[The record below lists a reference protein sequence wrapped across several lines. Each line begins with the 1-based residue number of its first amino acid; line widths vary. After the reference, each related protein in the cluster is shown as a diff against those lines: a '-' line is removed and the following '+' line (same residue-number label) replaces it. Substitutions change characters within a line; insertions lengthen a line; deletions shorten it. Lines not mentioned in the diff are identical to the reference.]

1 MRFGPTTHAT
11 VLTTAVFLLAT
22 TGCGGSSKYD
32 PEPYRQ
38 QIEALETILAKPTA
52 EMGDGSKVYG
62 FVAEIARDLGATIDN
77 ARQKET
83 VKSLLLDYGQL
94 LSDGEAGGYPFDAA
108 EARAR
113 WQTLRDGLFQRAD
126 WFQ

>member
-1 MRFGPTTHAT
+1 M
-11 VLTTAVFLLAT
+11 
-22 TGCGGSSKYD
+22 
-32 PEPYRQ
+32 
-38 QIEALETILAKPTA
+38 A